1 MRPYCFHSARCM
13 NPAPLQ
19 EEPRFLQEQIVTYIG
34 NKRHLLDFIGS
45 GVREVQRRLG
55 REKLGCL
62 DAFSGSGVV
71 ARFLKSVAGELY
83 VNDLEPYA
91 EVINRCYLANR
102 SAVDAAELERLHADF
117 CRRVERE
124 LAPGPVAR
132 LYAPQD
138 DERIA
143 PGERVFYTRR
153 NAEYID
159 TARRLADNLPEEMQ
173 PYFLAPLLYEASVHT
188 NTSGVF
194 KGFYKNAAG
203 IGQFGGTGRNALQ
216 RILAPI
222 SLPLPVFSR
231 FECPCHI
238 LRGDA
243 AQVAASLPRLDL
255 AYVDPPYNQHPYGSN
270 YFMLNFILNPDEGK
284 TLSKVSGIPQDWN
297 RSEFN
302 RHHKARQALAGLLES
317 LPARFVLI
325 SYNSEGFISRAEMVA
340 LLQRFG
346 KVDVM
351 ETDYAAFRGSRN
363 LASRSLRVKEY
374 LFLLER
380 WG

>member
-1 MRPYCFHSARCM
+1 M
-13 NPAPLQ
+13 NSAPLQ
-19 EEPRFLQEQIVTYIG
+19 EDPRFLQEQIITYIG
-34 NKRHLLDFIGS
+34 NKRHLLDFIGG

-55 REKLGCL
+55 REKLRCL
-62 DAFSGSGVV
+62 DACSGSGVV
-71 ARFLKSVAGELY
+71 ARFLKSVAAELY

-102 SAVDAAELERLHADF
+102 SSVDTAGLARLHAGF
-117 CRRVERE
+117 LRRVENG

-138 DERIA
+138 DTRIA

-153 NAEYID
+153 NAVYID
-159 TARRLADNLPEEMQ
+159 TVRRLADTLPPGLQ
-173 PYFLAPLLYEASVHT
+173 PFFLAPLLYGASVHT

-194 KGFYKNAAG
+194 KGFYKNADG
-203 IGQFGGTGRNALQ
+203 VGQFGGTGRNALK
-216 RILAPI
+216 RIMAPI
-222 SLPLPVFSR
+222 SLQLPVFSR

-243 AQVAASLPRLDL
+243 AQVAADLPQLDL
-255 AYVDPPYNQHPYGSN
+255 AYIDPPYNQHPYGSN

-297 RSEFN
+297 RSDFN
-302 RHHKARQALAGLLES
+302 AHRKAQNALAALLEAV
-317 LPARFVLI
+317 PARFALV
-325 SYNSEGFISRAEMVA
+325 SYNSEGFISRADMTA

-363 LASRSLRVKEY
+363 LAARSLRVKEY

-380 WG
+380 AARR